1 MVLEYKWERVFLG
14 NKLVLVARNNYY
26 VKIFVYVNICSIDE
40 MLIKNNF
47 LFNGI
52 IVKRLF

>member
-14 NKLVLVARNNYY
+14 NKLVLVVRNNYY

-52 IVKRLF
+52 IVKWLF